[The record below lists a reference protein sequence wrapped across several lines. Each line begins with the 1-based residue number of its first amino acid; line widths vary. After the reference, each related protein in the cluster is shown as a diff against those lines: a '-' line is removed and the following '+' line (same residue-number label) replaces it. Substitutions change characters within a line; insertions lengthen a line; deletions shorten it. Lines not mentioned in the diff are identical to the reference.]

1 LKSFPGFETIVG
13 FLKLYSVI
21 SQVFVT
27 GVERRMCKIEVD
39 TVFYMQH
46 FCFCFSQFLRIRKT

>member
-21 SQVFVT
+21 SQAFVT
-27 GVERRMCKIEVD
+27 GAERIMCTIEVD
-39 TVFYMQH
+39 TVFFM
-46 FCFCFSQFLRIRKT
+46 